1 MVDTGRH
8 FPGRLLPKPVCP
20 PKILGMPGLLAVENL
35 THTYPDGTKA
45 LSGVSL
51 TLKPGEI
58 VSVIGLS
65 GAGKSTM
72 LRCINGLIRP
82 TSGRVEF
89 EGQAV
94 KWDTSSLRRLRRK
107 IAMIFQHFNLI
118 GNLSVLSNVLMGRLG
133 YQACW
138 MQALYRFAER
148 DRQIAIA
155 ALDKM
160 GLLNEWHKKARELSG
175 GQQQRVGVAR
185 ALAQEPKLLLA
196 DEPVSSLDPLTA
208 DTVLGHFVK
217 IVRREGLAALMNLHA
232 VELARKYSDRIIG
245 VREGQG
251 VWRGLPAE
259 LTTSVLRGIY
269 GEEYGA

>member
-1 MVDTGRH
+1 
-8 FPGRLLPKPVCP
+8 
-20 PKILGMPGLLAVENL
+20 MPGLLAVENIA
-35 THTYPDGTKA
+35 HTYPDGTTA
-45 LSGVSL
+45 LRGVSL

-82 TSGRVEF
+82 TGGHVEF
-89 EGQAV
+89 EGRAV
-94 KWDTSSLRRLRRK
+94 KWDASSLRRLRRR

-133 YQACW
+133 HQSCW
-138 MQALYRFAER
+138 MQPLYRFAKR
-148 DRQIAIA
+148 DREIAVA
-155 ALDKM
+155 ALDKV
-160 GLLNEWHKKARELSG
+160 GLLNEWQKKARELSG

-185 ALAQEPKLLLA
+185 ALAQEPRLLLA

-217 IVRREGLAALMNLHA
+217 IVRQEGLATLMNLHA
-232 VELARKYSDRIIG
+232 VELARKHSDRILG

-251 VWRGLPAE
+251 VWQGSPE
-259 LTTSVLRGIY
+259 DLTTSVLRSIY
-269 GEEYGA
+269 GEEYAA